1 MANYHFKKY
10 ITGLHHVGSYQVAGL
25 PYITGSTTHAAEQEV
40 KYEFNN
46 VSNRVIVMNHANQT
60 VRVHFTATGSQAI
73 GVVGGLHYV
82 ELDSDED
89 SIDLSIKCKEVYIS
103 TPSTN
108 SGNASYRI
116 VAELTAIPA
125 AEMVNLTGSGLTD

>member
-10 ITGLHHVGSYQVAGL
+10 IPGLHHVGSYQVAGL
-25 PYITGSTTHAAEQEV
+25 PYVTGSSTHAAAQEI

-46 VSNRVIVMNHANQT
+46 VSSRVIVMNHSTQT
-60 VRVHFTATGSQAI
+60 VRVHFTPTGSQAI

-82 ELDSDED
+82 ELTSTTA
-89 SIDLSIKCKEVYIS
+89 SIDLNVKCKELYVS
-103 TPSTN
+103 TPDDN
-108 SGNASYRI
+108 SANASYRI